1 MGKKGKEKRIRA
13 KVEREKGG
21 YRKKREFKK
30 NENEKLSSAF

>member
-1 MGKKGKEKRIRA
+1 MKTACLFTK

-30 NENEKLSSAF
+30 HENEKLSSAF